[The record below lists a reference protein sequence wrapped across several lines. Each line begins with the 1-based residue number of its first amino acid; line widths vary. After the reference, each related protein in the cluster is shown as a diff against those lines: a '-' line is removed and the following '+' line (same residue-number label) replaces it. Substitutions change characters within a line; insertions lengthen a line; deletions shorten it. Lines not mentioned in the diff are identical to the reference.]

1 MIRKVGKNYK
11 VYSEDGK
18 HFGTYPTEEEAKKRI
33 AMMEYFK
40 HKKARGGK

>member
-1 MIRKVGKNYK
+1 MIKKSGKNYK

-18 HFGTYPTEEEAKKRI
+18 HFGTYATLEEAKRRI

-40 HKKARGGK
+40 HKGKSGK